1 MEVEKTMRIGVIIP
15 EQLLKDVKHLAIE
28 KNTSISDIVRKNLE
42 KEVNA
47 AKGDN
52 EEAKTEVV

>member
-28 KNTSISDIVRKNLE
+28 KNTTLSDMVRVNLE
-42 KEVNA
+42 KEVEA
-47 AKGDN
+47 AKSDN
-52 EEAKTEVV
+52 KEAKTEVV